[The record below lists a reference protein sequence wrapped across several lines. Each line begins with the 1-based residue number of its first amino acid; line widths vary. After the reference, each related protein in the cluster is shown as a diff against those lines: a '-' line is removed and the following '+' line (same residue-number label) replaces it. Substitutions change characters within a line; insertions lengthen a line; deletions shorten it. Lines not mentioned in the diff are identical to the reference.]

1 MFLIFSQKN
10 LCFEYSLK
18 KGEEKL
24 SDGAEKLFQKFIT
37 HAFAKGRKVDAEG
50 RSSLSG
56 GDPVSKGGEIAEE
69 ERSSFGGSKVCLY
82 EGEVESSNDGEET
95 GGDNLG
101 DIFSFD
107 SIFCRGEEEEGSGD
121 EDERERAVRRSS

>member
-1 MFLIFSQKN
+1 M
-10 LCFEYSLK
+10 
-18 KGEEKL
+18 
-24 SDGAEKLFQKFIT
+24 
-37 HAFAKGRKVDAEG
+37 
-50 RSSLSG
+50 SG
-56 GDPVSKGGEIAEE
+56 GDPVSRGGEKAEE

-107 SIFCRGEEEEGSGD
+107 SIFCLGEEEEGSGD